1 MEEQPDVGIECPAEQ
16 PVGDAAGDV
25 EENIA
30 AVTANPSSAL
40 SEPACINDSSC
51 NPLDAVT
58 AGSDETKMDSEG
70 QSSITVDASAE
81 RHLSEMTG
89 DPESM
94 TDGPGGIVESER
106 SGSGYGVQHEDMDV
120 SVSCK
125 METLNFTSSPGPTEV
140 NGDCVRLPL
149 TSGALLLSRDPG
161 AKQSAS
167 GDSDE
172 SSTSEDSS
180 SDSDSDSSSS
190 SSSSSSSL
198 GILEQPEDDD
208 DFVGVNNGKRPLP
221 IKTQD
226 EILIE
231 NLPTVQD
238 IGVILPED
246 TEIQPIGVIS
256 SIVEQLVI
264 IESLK
269 DTPPLNDDS
278 VIFDKVRRSVGKVF
292 EIFGPVSRPY
302 YLLRFNSADHI
313 SEKDLNLNDTMYF
326 APSLK
331 DFTDYIFTE
340 QLKVFK
346 GSDASWKNDQE
357 PPPEA
362 LDFSDD
368 EEEKMAKQKKK
379 KKNIQQK
386 PPTSDPCDADESLG
400 QALQHRQP
408 RPAGGGYRGRGV
420 NPHPEGG
427 FPSWRL
433 PQRGAAARPCFYPPD
448 GRMMG
453 PPPDSHK
460 LAAMGFPCLF
470 PPPFQPPPPYFLPF
484 PPPPPPHMPMPWPGQ
499 EMGPPPPLHGLP
511 FQHFPPPPPPPP
523 PPSS

>member
-1 MEEQPDVGIECPAEQ
+1 MEEQPDVSTECPAEHT
-16 PVGDAAGDV
+16 VGDAAGNV
-25 EENIA
+25 EENIGQ
-30 AVTANPSSAL
+30 VKANPSSAL
-40 SEPACINDSSC
+40 SESAGASDSSC
-51 NPLDAVT
+51 IPLDAVT
-58 AGSDETKMDSEG
+58 AGSGETTMDSES
-70 QSSITVDASAE
+70 QPSVTVDASAE
-81 RHLSEMTG
+81 HHLSEMTG

-94 TDGPGGIVESER
+94 TDDPGGIVGSER
-106 SGSGYGVQHEDMDV
+106 SGAGNEVQHEDMDV

-125 METLNFTSSPGPTEV
+125 METLNFAVSPGPPEA
-140 NGDCVRLPL
+140 NGDCVRSPF
-149 TSGALLLSRDPG
+149 TSGALLPQGALLLRDPG
-161 AKQSAS
+161 
-167 GDSDE
+167 DNDD

-180 SDSDSDSSSS
+180 SDSDSDSSST

-198 GILEQPEDDD
+198 GILQQPEDDD
-208 DFVGVNNGKRPLP
+208 DVGVTNGKKPLP

-231 NLPTVQD
+231 DLPTVQD
-238 IGVILPED
+238 MGVILPED

-278 VIFDKVRRSVGKVF
+278 VVFDEARRSVGKVF
-292 EIFGPVSRPY
+292 EIFGPVCRPY

-313 SEKDLNLNDTMYF
+313 SEKGLKLNDTMYF

-331 DFTDYIFTE
+331 DFTDYIFAE

-368 EEEKMAKQKKK
+368 ELEKLAKQKKKK
-379 KKNIQQK
+379 KKNIQQM
-386 PPTSDPCDADESLG
+386 PPTSDPSEADESPG
-400 QALQHRQP
+400 RASQHRQP

-427 FPSWRL
+427 VPSWRL
-433 PQRGAAARPCFYPPD
+433 PQRNAPARPCFYPAD
-448 GRMMG
+448 SRMMT
-453 PPPDSHK
+453 PPPDPHK
-460 LAAMGFPCLF
+460 LPPMGFPCLF

-511 FQHFPPPPPPPP
+511 FQHLPPPPPPPP